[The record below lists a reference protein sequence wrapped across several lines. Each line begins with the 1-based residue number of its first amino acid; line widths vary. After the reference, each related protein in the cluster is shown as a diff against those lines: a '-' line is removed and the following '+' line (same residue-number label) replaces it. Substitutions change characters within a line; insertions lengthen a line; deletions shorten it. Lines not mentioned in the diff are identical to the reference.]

1 MDGCS
6 GSVGL
11 AVDRRGGAGD
21 TPGTHAERDS
31 PGKPPVIGRLH
42 GVVAEV
48 GEEDALIDV
57 MGVGYVVRCGSRTLS
72 RLPEMGSETTLHIET
87 QWGEQTGLTLY
98 GFSSRDERRAFVIL
112 KTIQGV
118 GPKAALAV
126 LDVLPPPDLAA
137 AVARD
142 DRAAVARAQGVG
154 PKLAQRIVTE
164 LKGKPITDGPVA
176 AFHAQAAPAAP
187 AGPTPT
193 GEAVAAL
200 IGLGVAEPHAR
211 RVVETAAVR
220 LGEAAEPPALIKAA
234 LQELGR

>member
-1 MDGCS
+1 M
-6 GSVGL
+6 
-11 AVDRRGGAGD
+11 
-21 TPGTHAERDS
+21 
-31 PGKPPVIGRLH
+31 IGRLR

-72 RLPEMGSETTLHIET
+72 RLPAVGDEALLHVES
-87 QWGEQTGLTLY
+87 QFGEQTGLTLY
-98 GFSSRDERRAFVIL
+98 GFLARDDRRAFVL
-112 KTIQGV
+112 LRTIQGV

-126 LDVLPPPDLAA
+126 LDVLPPAELAG
-137 AVARD
+137 AVARED
-142 DRAAVARAQGVG
+142 KASVARAQGVG

-164 LKGKPITDGPVA
+164 LKDKPIHDGPVA
-176 AFHAQAAPAAP
+176 AFHATVAAPQPIKPSAS
-187 AGPTPT
+187 

-200 IGLGVAEPHAR
+200 MGLGIAEPAAR

-220 LGEAAEPPALIKAA
+220 LGEEAEPPALIKAA